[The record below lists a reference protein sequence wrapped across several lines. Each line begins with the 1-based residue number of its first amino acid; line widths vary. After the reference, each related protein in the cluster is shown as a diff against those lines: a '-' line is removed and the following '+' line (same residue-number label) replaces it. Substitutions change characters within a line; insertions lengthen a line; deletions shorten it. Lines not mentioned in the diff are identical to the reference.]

1 MSAPTQPDVH
11 TLSAALD
18 LQTPIIGL
26 YDAPDPGAFAPLVQ
40 PAAGQARGRGA
51 CLFNYY
57 RRWEKGETLHLT
69 AERFG
74 CGGCG
79 RSLFGVQVRERDD
92 FIDFL
97 WKDEGLRAS
106 RALTA
111 TWVDDAPTCHSAY
124 GHILIGP
131 LKPELAG
138 YLKTVTFWANP
149 DQLSVLQHG
158 AYHHHRW
165 GEPEPVTV
173 PFGSACMDGTI
184 SP

>member
-1 MSAPTQPDVH
+1 MSDLSTQPDP
-11 TLSAALD
+11 TRLIGELD
-18 LQTPIIGL
+18 LRLPLTGL
-26 YDAPDPGAFAPLVQ
+26 YDAPDPRAFAPLVA
-40 PAAGQARGRGA
+40 PRAGAGRGP
-51 CLFNYY
+51 CVFDHF
-57 RRWEKGETLHLT
+57 RRRQHGETLHLMPG
-69 AERFG
+69 AFG
-74 CGGCG
+74 CGDCG
-79 RSLFGVQVRERDD
+79 RAFFGIQTRSRDG

-111 TWVDDAPTCHSAY
+111 TWVDDAPTYHSAY

-149 DQLSVLQHG
+149 DQLSVLQRG

-165 GEPEPVTV
+165 GERDPVTV